1 MPSEWKRPGVGSQA
15 GDDPSSPTLL
25 PSERGEGSRKAPSPG
40 PTGDGVGGEGSL
52 LATSALLPPL
62 PARVHFVGV
71 GGIGMSGLARILN
84 AWGYTV
90 SGSDSA
96 ASPMLA
102 ELASEGIAVTVGH
115 TATVEAADADLVVV
129 TAAVRPDNAEMA
141 SALAAGRPVVKRA
154 RLLGALA
161 DARRGVAVAGSHGK
175 STTSGMIVAAL
186 RALGADPSFAIGAV
200 LGGFGANAAP
210 GAGEEMVVEADEYDW
225 SFLQLHPDVAVITNI
240 DYDHPDLFPNLEA
253 YDAAFAQFV
262 AGMHREGTLV
272 IAAGDPGCARLM
284 TRSDWRPPRRV
295 VTFGETP
302 ETDWRLERTEE
313 GWRVTGPDDIAVP
326 LAPCG
331 PGRHNAENATA
342 ALVALVS
349 LGYDA
354 AAAAAALETFS
365 GVGRRFETRG
375 EARGVLVIDDYA
387 HHPSEIAVNLGAAK
401 ERFPGR
407 RLWAVFQP
415 HTFSRLKALLPD
427 FAVSFAD
434 ADRVLILD
442 VYAARETDDLGISA
456 ADLVRLLPGETL
468 TARDPADAA
477 HILAGV
483 VAPGDVVLTLGAGSI
498 TETGPLLL
506 ELVRD
511 AVPLTPVVP
520 EANAPLPAHR
530 ESGWGEDSTLKSTS
544 RYRAATEDTITIPGN
559 LGMKV
564 LRDAPMRLHT
574 TWRIGGP
581 ADFLVRAPTPDALF
595 AAVAWG
601 RQAGLPVTV
610 LGGGSNLLV
619 DDGGVRG
626 LVILARTPGERA
638 ADLVDVTDVG
648 DAVRLRVAAQAPL
661 SWTGRYAAERGW
673 AGMDWGVGL
682 PGTIG
687 GATVNNAGAHGTEQ
701 IDRLESVVIVNERGE
716 IEERPAAWLE
726 AAYRH
731 TIVKAAPRPRP
742 WIVVAA
748 VMLLPKGDPVALVRL
763 ANEHAAFRKETQPTG
778 ACAGSTF
785 ANPPGDFA
793 GRLLEESGLK
803 GFAIGGAAFSP
814 KHANW
819 IVNDGTA
826 TAADVRALIAT
837 AHARVRDTF
846 GVELRREVE
855 YLQVHVHEEVGEE

>member
-1 MPSEWKRPGVGSQA
+1 
-15 GDDPSSPTLL
+15 
-25 PSERGEGSRKAPSPG
+25 
-40 PTGDGVGGEGSL
+40 
-52 LATSALLPPL
+52 LLPPA
-62 PARVHFVGV
+62 PARIHFVGI

-84 AWGYTV
+84 SWGYTV
-90 SGSDSA
+90 SGSDAA
-96 ASPMLA
+96 ASPLLDKLA
-102 ELASEGIAVTVGH
+102 NEGIAVTIDH
-115 TATVEAADADLVVV
+115 SATAAAAEADLVVA
-129 TAAVRPDNAEMA
+129 TSAVRADNPEIAA
-141 SALAAGRPVVKRA
+141 ALAAGRPLVKRA

-200 LGGFGANAAP
+200 LGGADTNAAP
-210 GAGEEMVVEADEYDW
+210 GTGEEMVVEADEYDW
-225 SFLQLHPDVAVITNI
+225 SFLHLHPHVAVITNI
-240 DYDHPDLFPNLEA
+240 DYDHPDLFPDPDT
-253 YDAAFAQFV
+253 YDAAFATFI
-262 AGMHREGTLV
+262 AGMRPEGTLV

-284 TRSDWRPPRRV
+284 ARHDWSPPRSV
-295 VTFGETP
+295 VTFGETADI
-302 ETDWRLERTEE
+302 DWRLERTEE

-326 LAPCG
+326 LALNVS
-331 PGRHNAENATA
+331 GRHNALNATA
-342 ALVALVS
+342 ALAALVS

-365 GVGRRFETRG
+365 GVGRRFETKG
-375 EARGVLVIDDYA
+375 EALGVLVIDDYA
-387 HHPSEIAVNLGAAK
+387 HHPSEIAVTLRAAK
-401 ERFPGR
+401 ERFLDR

-427 FAVSFAD
+427 FAASFQD
-434 ADRVLILD
+434 ADHVMILD
-442 VYAARETDDLGISA
+442 VYAARETDDLGITS
-456 ADLVRLLPGETL
+456 ADLVKRLPAGTS
-468 TARDPADAA
+468 TARDPEDAA
-477 HILAGV
+477 RLLAAV
-483 VAPGDVVLTLGAGSI
+483 VAPGDVVLTLGAGSV
-498 TETGPLLL
+498 TDTGPLLL
-506 ELVRD
+506 DLLKERET
-511 AVPLTPVVP
+511 APPLQTSAQRRPRP
-520 EANAPLPAHR
+520 PA
-530 ESGWGEDSTLKSTS
+530 
-544 RYRAATEDTITIPGN
+544 RAADMDTMPIPGSPG
-559 LGMKV
+559 LKV

-581 ADFLVRAPTPDALF
+581 ADFLVRAATPDDLV
-595 AAVAWG
+595 AAVTWG
-601 RQAGLPVTV
+601 RSEGLPVTV
-610 LGGGSNLLV
+610 IGGGSNLLV
-619 DDGGVRG
+619 DDEGIRG
-626 LVILARTPGERA
+626 LVVLARTPGERA
-638 ADLVDVTDVG
+638 VDLVQAEDLS

-673 AGMDWGVGL
+673 SGMDWGVGL

-701 IDRLESVVIVNERGE
+701 IDHLEAVIVLNERGE
-716 IEERPAAWLE
+716 IEERPATWLE

-742 WIVVAA
+742 WTVLAA
-748 VMLLPKGDPVALVRL
+748 VMLLPKGDPAALVRL
-763 ANEHAAFRKETQPTG
+763 ADEHAAFRKETQPTG

-837 AHARVRDTF
+837 AQARVRERF

-855 YLQVHVHEEVGEE
+855 YLPLEVQADAQGSDE